1 MCRVDIL
8 FFLSQLDSSVWL
20 RRKMIWA
27 RRCREMI
34 REEKKFSVQLGI
46 LILPEKVFLLFLV
59 VDDNDA
65 QIIFDKDINRFRS

>member
-1 MCRVDIL
+1 
-8 FFLSQLDSSVWL
+8 
-20 RRKMIWA
+20 MIWA

-59 VDDNDA
+59 VDDNGA